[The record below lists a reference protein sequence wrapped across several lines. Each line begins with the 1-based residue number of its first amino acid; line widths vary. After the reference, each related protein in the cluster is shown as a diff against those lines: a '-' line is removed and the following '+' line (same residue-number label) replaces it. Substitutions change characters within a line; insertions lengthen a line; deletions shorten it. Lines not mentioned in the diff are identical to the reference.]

1 MYFPILN
8 GELFRTPESSKSQ
21 GRYFVHFLSYHKFG
35 HVLFFCDTFSLDL
48 EMSIK
53 YLFGKFIPLFTAEGF
68 IYRHF
73 SGWVHLVNLYES
85 YMVIHTA
92 LEIAATKKAT

>member
-1 MYFPILN
+1 MFC
-8 GELFRTPESSKSQ
+8 F
-21 GRYFVHFLSYHKFG
+21 FG
-35 HVLFFCDTFSLDL
+35 DAFSLDL

-53 YLFGKFIPLFTAEGF
+53 YLLGKFIPLFTVEGF

-85 YMVIHTA
+85 YIHTS
-92 LEIAATKKAT
+92 LEIVATKKATYIPPQ